1 MYNDSRF
8 KTSDSTSDSHFK
20 YELVE
25 SLTLPENTVCFI
37 DDVIIPH
44 SYFNVDSNNNL
55 LYVRQLND
63 ISNTLLDVAIA
74 ISTNNHTVSTLLSS
88 IQSGLDTGFGANAIT
103 VSFDPR
109 KLSLTFTENTGIT
122 VKIFTDKELT
132 SPASSW
138 TGVGC
143 MRQIYNH

>member
-1 MYNDSRF
+1 M
-8 KTSDSTSDSHFK
+8 
-20 YELVE
+20 
-25 SLTLPENTVCFI
+25 PENTVCFI

-109 KLSLTFTENTGIT
+109 KLSLTFTENSGI
-122 VKIFTDKELT
+122 IAQISTDKELT
-132 SPASSW
+132 SPTSS
-138 TGVGC
+138 
-143 MRQIYNH
+143 

>member
-1 MYNDSRF
+1 MSRLPITKVYIDNRF
-8 KTSDSTSDSHFK
+8 KTSDSTSYTHFK

-25 SLTLPENTVCFI
+25 SLQLPDNTVCFI

-55 LYVRQLND
+55 LYVRRLND
-63 ISNTLLDVAIA
+63 ISNTILDIQVT
-74 ISTNNHTVSTLLSS
+74 ISTNNHTVITLLSS

-109 KLSLTFTENTGIT
+109 N
-122 VKIFTDKELT
+122 
-132 SPASSW
+132 
-138 TGVGC
+138 
-143 MRQIYNH
+143 YH